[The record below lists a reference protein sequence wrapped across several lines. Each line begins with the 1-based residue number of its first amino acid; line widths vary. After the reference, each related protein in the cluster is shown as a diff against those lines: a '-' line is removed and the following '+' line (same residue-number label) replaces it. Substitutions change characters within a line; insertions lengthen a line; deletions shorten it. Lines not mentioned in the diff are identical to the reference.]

1 MNKIKYLFL
10 LTLCFAIMA
19 CGSSKKASEG
29 KENTEKIEENNK
41 KQEKQKQQEGQ
52 QQGQKQ
58 QGQKQKPVAEMP
70 SITVSRFVSQ
80 LKVNI
85 ELDGSKYSLD
95 GKISMKRGEV
105 MRINLSFMGF
115 IEVGIIEFSP
125 KDILIVNRMGKEYT
139 RMPYDAF
146 DAFTRNNIT
155 YANME
160 YLAWEKL
167 YTENGEASNLD
178 KAIENLINS
187 NIRSGK
193 PVKVSIKVGKPD
205 TSRDFTT
212 YTTVKSSY
220 KEVVPELLMARLMTF
235 MK

>member
-10 LTLCFAIMA
+10 LPLCLAIIA
-19 CGSSKKASEG
+19 CGSSKKAAEG
-29 KENTEKIEENNK
+29 KENTVKIEENNK
-41 KQEKQKQQEGQ
+41 KQEE
-52 QQGQKQ
+52 QKQ
-58 QGQKQKPVAEMP
+58 QGQKQKPVAEKP
-70 SITVSRFVSQ
+70 SITVSRFVSD

-125 KDILIVNRMGKEYT
+125 KDILIVNRMGKEFT

-167 YTENGEASNLD
+167 YTENGEVSNLD
-178 KAIENLINS
+178 KAIENLINT

-220 KEVVPELLMARLMTF
+220 KEVAPELLMARLMAF

>member
-10 LTLCFAIMA
+10 LPLCLAIMA
-19 CGSSKKASEG
+19 CGSSKKAAEG
-29 KENTEKIEENNK
+29 KENTVKIEENNK
-41 KQEKQKQQEGQ
+41 KQEEQKQQE
-52 QQGQKQ
+52 
-58 QGQKQKPVAEMP
+58 QKQKPVAEKP
-70 SITVSRFVSQ
+70 SITVSRFVSD

-125 KDILIVNRMGKEYT
+125 KDILIVNRMGKEFT

-178 KAIENLINS
+178 KAIENLINT
-187 NIRSGK
+187 NIRSEK

-220 KEVVPELLMARLMTF
+220 KEVAPELLMARLMAF

>member
-10 LTLCFAIMA
+10 LPLCLAIMA
-19 CGSSKKASEG
+19 CGSSKKAAEG
-29 KENTEKIEENNK
+29 KENTVKIEENNK
-41 KQEKQKQQEGQ
+41 KQEE
-52 QQGQKQ
+52 QKQ
-58 QGQKQKPVAEMP
+58 QGQKQKPVAEKP
-70 SITVSRFVSQ
+70 SITVSRFVSD

-125 KDILIVNRMGKEYT
+125 KDILIVNRMGKEFT

-167 YTENGEASNLD
+167 YTENGEVSNLD
-178 KAIENLINS
+178 KAIENLINT

-220 KEVVPELLMARLMTF
+220 KEVAPELLMARLMAF

>member
-10 LTLCFAIMA
+10 LPLCLAIMA
-19 CGSSKKASEG
+19 CGSSKKAAEG
-29 KENTEKIEENNK
+29 KENTVKIEENNK
-41 KQEKQKQQEGQ
+41 KQEE
-52 QQGQKQ
+52 QKQ
-58 QGQKQKPVAEMP
+58 QGQKQKPVAEKP
-70 SITVSRFVSQ
+70 SITVSRFVSD

-125 KDILIVNRMGKEYT
+125 KDILIVNRMGKEFT

-178 KAIENLINS
+178 KAIENLINT

-193 PVKVSIKVGKPD
+193 PVTVSIKVGKPD

-220 KEVVPELLMARLMTF
+220 KEVAPELLMARLMAF

>member
-10 LTLCFAIMA
+10 LPLCLAIMA
-19 CGSSKKASEG
+19 CGSSKKAAEG
-29 KENTEKIEENNK
+29 KENTVKIEENNK
-41 KQEKQKQQEGQ
+41 KQEE
-52 QQGQKQ
+52 QKQ
-58 QGQKQKPVAEMP
+58 QGQKQKPVAEKP
-70 SITVSRFVSQ
+70 SITVSRFVSD

-125 KDILIVNRMGKEYT
+125 KDILIVNRMGKEFT

-146 DAFTRNNIT
+146 DAFTRNNIN

-178 KAIENLINS
+178 KAIENLINT

-220 KEVVPELLMARLMTF
+220 KEVAPELLMARLMAF

>member
-10 LTLCFAIMA
+10 LPLCLAIMA
-19 CGSSKKASEG
+19 CGSSKKAAEG
-29 KENTEKIEENNK
+29 KENTVKIEENNK
-41 KQEKQKQQEGQ
+41 KQEEQKQQE
-52 QQGQKQ
+52 
-58 QGQKQKPVAEMP
+58 QKQKPVAEKP
-70 SITVSRFVSQ
+70 SITVSRFVSD

-125 KDILIVNRMGKEYT
+125 KDILIVNRMGKEFT

-160 YLAWEKL
+160 YLVWEKL

-178 KAIENLINS
+178 KAIENLINT

-220 KEVVPELLMARLMTF
+220 KEVAPELLMARLMAF

>member
-10 LTLCFAIMA
+10 LPLCLAIMA
-19 CGSSKKASEG
+19 CGSSKKAAEG
-29 KENTEKIEENNK
+29 KENTVKIEENNK
-41 KQEKQKQQEGQ
+41 KQEEQKQQE
-52 QQGQKQ
+52 
-58 QGQKQKPVAEMP
+58 QKQKPVAEKP
-70 SITVSRFVSQ
+70 SITVSRFVSD

-125 KDILIVNRMGKEYT
+125 KDILIVNRMGKEFT
-139 RMPYDAF
+139 RIPYDAF

-167 YTENGEASNLD
+167 YTENGEVSNLD
-178 KAIENLINS
+178 KAIENLINT

-220 KEVVPELLMARLMTF
+220 KEVAPELLMARLMAF

>member
-10 LTLCFAIMA
+10 LPLCLAIMA
-19 CGSSKKASEG
+19 CGSSKKAAEG
-29 KENTEKIEENNK
+29 KENTVKIEENNK
-41 KQEKQKQQEGQ
+41 KQEEQKQQE
-52 QQGQKQ
+52 
-58 QGQKQKPVAEMP
+58 QKQKPVAEKP
-70 SITVSRFVSQ
+70 SITVSRFVSD

-125 KDILIVNRMGKEYT
+125 KDILIVNRMGKEFT

-178 KAIENLINS
+178 KAIENLINT

-220 KEVVPELLMARLMTF
+220 KEVAPELLMARLMAF

>member
-10 LTLCFAIMA
+10 LPLCLAIMA
-19 CGSSKKASEG
+19 CGSSKKAAEG
-29 KENTEKIEENNK
+29 KENTVKIEENNK
-41 KQEKQKQQEGQ
+41 KQEE
-52 QQGQKQ
+52 QKQ
-58 QGQKQKPVAEMP
+58 QGQKQKPVAEKP
-70 SITVSRFVSQ
+70 SITVSRFVSD

-105 MRINLSFMGF
+105 MRINLSLMGF

-125 KDILIVNRMGKEYT
+125 KDILIVNRMGKEFT

-167 YTENGEASNLD
+167 YTENGEVSNLD
-178 KAIENLINS
+178 KAIENLINT

-220 KEVVPELLMARLMTF
+220 KEVAPELLMARLMAF

>member
-10 LTLCFAIMA
+10 LPLCLAIMA
-19 CGSSKKASEG
+19 CGSSKKAAEG
-29 KENTEKIEENNK
+29 KENTVKIEENNK
-41 KQEKQKQQEGQ
+41 KQEE
-52 QQGQKQ
+52 QKQ
-58 QGQKQKPVAEMP
+58 QGQKQKPVAEKP
-70 SITVSRFVSQ
+70 SITVSRFVSD

-125 KDILIVNRMGKEYT
+125 KDILIVNRMGKEFT

-146 DAFTRNNIT
+146 DTFTRNNIT

-178 KAIENLINS
+178 KAIENLINT

-220 KEVVPELLMARLMTF
+220 KEVAPELLMARLMAF

>member
-10 LTLCFAIMA
+10 LPLCLAIMA
-19 CGSSKKASEG
+19 CGSSKKAAEG
-29 KENTEKIEENNK
+29 KENTVKIEENNK
-41 KQEKQKQQEGQ
+41 KQEE
-52 QQGQKQ
+52 QKQ
-58 QGQKQKPVAEMP
+58 QGQKQKPVAEKP
-70 SITVSRFVSQ
+70 SITVSRFVSD

-125 KDILIVNRMGKEYT
+125 KDILIVNRMGKEFT

-178 KAIENLINS
+178 KAIENLINT

-220 KEVVPELLMARLMTF
+220 KEVAPELLMARLMAF

>member
-10 LTLCFAIMA
+10 LPLCLAIMA
-19 CGSSKKASEG
+19 CGSSKKAAEG
-29 KENTEKIEENNK
+29 KENTVKIEENNK
-41 KQEKQKQQEGQ
+41 KQEEQKQQV
-52 QQGQKQ
+52 
-58 QGQKQKPVAEMP
+58 QKQKPVAEKP
-70 SITVSRFVSQ
+70 SITVSRFVSD

-125 KDILIVNRMGKEYT
+125 KDILIVNRMGKEFT

-178 KAIENLINS
+178 KAIENLINT

-220 KEVVPELLMARLMTF
+220 KEVAPELLMARLMAF

>member
-10 LTLCFAIMA
+10 LPLCLAIMA
-19 CGSSKKASEG
+19 CGSSKKAAEG
-29 KENTEKIEENNK
+29 KENTVKIEENNK
-41 KQEKQKQQEGQ
+41 KQEE
-52 QQGQKQ
+52 QKQ
-58 QGQKQKPVAEMP
+58 QGQKQNPVAEKP
-70 SITVSRFVSQ
+70 SITVSRFVSD

-125 KDILIVNRMGKEYT
+125 KDILIVNRMGKEFT

-178 KAIENLINS
+178 KAIENLINT

-220 KEVVPELLMARLMTF
+220 KEVAPELLMARLMAF

>member
-10 LTLCFAIMA
+10 LPLCLAIMA
-19 CGSSKKASEG
+19 CGSSKKAAEG
-29 KENTEKIEENNK
+29 KENTVKIEENNK
-41 KQEKQKQQEGQ
+41 KQEE
-52 QQGQKQ
+52 QKQ
-58 QGQKQKPVAEMP
+58 QGQKQKPVAEKP
-70 SITVSRFVSQ
+70 SITVSRFVSD

-125 KDILIVNRMGKEYT
+125 QDILIVNRMGKEFT

-178 KAIENLINS
+178 KAIENLINT

-220 KEVVPELLMARLMTF
+220 KEVAPELLMARLMAF